1 MSKTAFYLNG
11 KTILV
16 TGASSGIGRQI
27 AMDIAKMGGELIIT
41 GRNETALK
49 ETFYLLEGKG
59 HTMLIADLTDENQI
73 EAISSETSKLDGV
86 VLSAGVSDPFPIK
99 YLTGKKIEQTF
110 GINFNAAVLLVASLL
125 RKKAIKNEASIV
137 FVSSISAN
145 FPSKGGAMYG
155 SSKAAL
161 ENFSKVLALELSHQK
176 IRSNCVAPG
185 MVKTKIYDD
194 VENVISKEAMDK
206 HIAQYPLGV
215 GFPEDVANSVIFLLS
230 PASRWITGA
239 SIIIDG
245 GYALKSN

>member
-1 MSKTAFYLNG
+1 MNKTAFYLND

-16 TGASSGIGRQI
+16 TGASSGIGRQTAI
-27 AMDIAKMGGELIIT
+27 NIAKLGGTLIIT

-49 ETFYLLEGKG
+49 ETFSLLEGEG
-59 HTMLIADLTDENQI
+59 HIMLTADLTDEKQI
-73 EAISSETSKLDGV
+73 ETISSKTPKLNGI
-86 VLSAGVSDPFPIK
+86 VLNAGVSVPFPIK
-99 YLTGKKIEQTF
+99 YLTNKKIEQTF
-110 GINFNAAVLLVASLL
+110 SINFNATVLLMATLL

-155 SSKAAL
+155 SSKAAI

-185 MVKTKIYDD
+185 MVKTKIYDN

-215 GFPEDVANSVIFLLS
+215 GFPEDVANSIIFLLS
-230 PASRWITGA
+230 PASRWITGS

-245 GYALKSN
+245 GYALKNN

>member
-1 MSKTAFYLNG
+1 MNKTAFYLND

-16 TGASSGIGRQI
+16 TGASSGIGRQTAI
-27 AMDIAKMGGELIIT
+27 NIAKLGGTLIIT

-49 ETFYLLEGKG
+49 ETFSLLEGEG
-59 HTMLIADLTDENQI
+59 HIMLTADLTDEKQI
-73 EAISSETSKLDGV
+73 ETISSKTPKLNGI
-86 VLSAGVSDPFPIK
+86 VLNAGVSAPFPIK
-99 YLTGKKIEQTF
+99 YLTNKKIEQTF
-110 GINFNAAVLLVASLL
+110 SINFNATVLLMATLL

-155 SSKAAL
+155 SSKAAI

-185 MVKTKIYDD
+185 MVKTKIYDN

-215 GFPEDVANSVIFLLS
+215 GFPEDVANSIIFLLS
-230 PASRWITGA
+230 PASRWITGS

-245 GYALKSN
+245 GYALKNN